1 MPPQARNGN
10 RQRRRL
16 VAILGGLAAFALALF
31 AAFWLLDYFLV
42 DAAAAHHRQ
51 GPIGQLFDYDPQTM
65 QNALGSLSQV
75 IASVLGIAITVVS
88 IVVQLAATRYTPRVA
103 DLFFR
108 DRINVGVMGFF
119 VIACVESVW
128 VSFVVRND
136 YVPQATV
143 TLTVLMSS
151 ASLLVLVP
159 YFAYVFDFLDP
170 EKVIARIG
178 QQTLDRATSADAG
191 ARRRTFTERQA
202 LAVSGL
208 AHLADI
214 AVNALGQK
222 DKVIASEASAAL
234 RRLLVHYQTRKES
247 LEPEWF
253 SIGAPL
259 RTDPDFVALADD
271 SLDDLAHRRTWL
283 EWKGLRQIRE
293 VFGAALN
300 SMPEMAHVV
309 AIDTRTVGEAA
320 LAAGSPEVFAL
331 TVKFMNTYLR
341 AALNARDVRTAYNVL
356 NQYRQLAEALLAAPE
371 EIAWTELASVQP
383 SPAWPG
389 GDPARGGGAPDRW
402 PSAMLVEIA
411 VHFKY
416 YARLAH
422 GNDMGF
428 VTETAAYDL
437 CALCEVAA
445 VHQADCQD
453 RLLEV
458 LLTIDD
464 APETRAEE
472 RALRGV
478 RKAQAKLASYYLSTG
493 ETARA
498 RAIFDDMAAESPARL
513 RSIRDEMLAVT
524 AKDFWEVV
532 DRGAN
537 FDYLPE
543 PRKERLRQFFAQFPA
558 LAEDRRQTSGGG

>member
-1 MPPQARNGN
+1 MPPQARNGI
-10 RQRRRL
+10 RQRRRSM
-16 VAILGGLAAFALALF
+16 AILGGLTAFALLLF
-31 AAFWLLDYFLV
+31 AAFWLIDYFLI
-42 DAAAAHHRQ
+42 DAAAAHRKE
-51 GPIGQLFDYDPQTM
+51 GPLGQLFDYDALTM

-108 DRINVGVMGFF
+108 DRINIGVMGFF
-119 VIACVESVW
+119 VIACVEAVW
-128 VSFVVRND
+128 VSFVVRSD

-151 ASLLVLVP
+151 ASLLLLVP

-170 EKVIARIG
+170 QKVIARIG
-178 QQTLDRATSADAG
+178 EQTLERATSRDGRAG
-191 ARRRTFTERQA
+191 ERTFTVRQA
-202 LAVSGL
+202 QAVSGL

-222 DKVIASEASAAL
+222 DKVIANEASAAL
-234 RRLLVHYQTRKES
+234 RRLLVNYQTRKET

-271 SLDDLAHRRTWL
+271 SLEDLARQRTWV

-309 AIDTRTVGEAA
+309 AIDTRYVGEAA
-320 LAAGSPEVFAL
+320 LSVASREVFAL

-356 NQYRQLAEALLAAPE
+356 NQYRQLAEALLAVPE
-371 EIAWTELASVQP
+371 DVAWTEPRSAP
-383 SPAWPG
+383 
-389 GDPARGGGAPDRW
+389 RG
-402 PSAMLVEIA
+402 PSAAGSGWNSAVLVEIA
-411 VHFKY
+411 GHFKY

-422 GNDMGF
+422 GSDMGF

-437 CALCEVAA
+437 CALCEVAS
-445 VHQADCQD
+445 VHQAPAQD
-453 RLLEV
+453 RLLEIF
-458 LLTIDD
+458 LQIDD
-464 APETRAEE
+464 APETPSEE

-493 ETARA
+493 ESARA
-498 RAIFDDMAAESPARL
+498 KAIFDDMAGEAPERL
-513 RSIRDEMLAVT
+513 RSIRDEMLAIT
-524 AKDFWEVV
+524 SKDFWEIV
-532 DRGAN
+532 DRGSN

-558 LAEDRRQTSGGG
+558 LAADPRQDIRG